1 MKLTI
6 ATILLALAAGQASA
20 DGFYQQ
26 VVGNAPQSSQEISGE
41 ATEFTYTPLYKQV
54 VGRSG
59 EIAKQEKEISRVASD
74 FSFTPLY
81 LTVTGHSG

>member
-6 ATILLALAAGQASA
+6 ATILLALAAGQANA

-41 ATEFTYTPLYKQV
+41 ATEFTYTPLYKEV
-54 VGRSG
+54 V
-59 EIAKQEKEISRVASD
+59 EPDDIAKQEKEISRVASD